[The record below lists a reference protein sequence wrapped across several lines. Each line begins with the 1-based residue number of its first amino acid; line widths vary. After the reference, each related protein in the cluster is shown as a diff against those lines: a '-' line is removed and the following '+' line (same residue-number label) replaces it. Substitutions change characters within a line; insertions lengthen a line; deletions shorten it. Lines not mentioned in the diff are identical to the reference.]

1 MRLLGLMLGR
11 YIGALICGGAWLASA
26 TPVGLLDVAQLIA
39 TSDAIAVGKIASVQR
54 TGRGTVTISDQAIG
68 ANEFK
73 AELTVSRIIKGP
85 PDSRRIEFTF
95 YLPDAP
101 VAFQSIARGDAGTF
115 FLREI
120 SGRYYI
126 SDPHYPRIAAV
137 EQCASFEPLPVLDRV
152 TVELRC
158 ALTDPSAPET
168 IQLGAIEALESIRT
182 DSATDALK
190 LAAISP
196 STSVRLRAIAAL
208 LGRNEISE
216 LGSVQ
221 DLLLQPVAGPLRG
234 AVDRLA
240 SGIWHGVRNPKA
252 IPILERLLR
261 SPDFKVRRGAAQA
274 LRNTGSSQAVAG
286 LAEALNDSERDVRY
300 IAVIGL
306 GEITRQDE
314 WSPSIDNFSE
324 HEAYFLSYWR
334 NWVKSQQ

>member
-1 MRLLGLMLGR
+1 M
-11 YIGALICGGAWLASA
+11 
-26 TPVGLLDVAQLIA
+26 
-39 TSDAIAVGKIASVQR
+39 
-54 TGRGTVTISDQAIG
+54 
-68 ANEFK
+68 
-73 AELTVSRIIKGP
+73 
-85 PDSRRIEFTF
+85 
-95 YLPDAP
+95 
-101 VAFQSIARGDAGTF
+101 
-115 FLREI
+115 
-120 SGRYYI
+120 
-126 SDPHYPRIAAV
+126 
-137 EQCASFEPLPVLDRV
+137 
-152 TVELRC
+152 
-158 ALTDPSAPET
+158 
-168 IQLGAIEALESIRT
+168 
-182 DSATDALK
+182 
-190 LAAISP
+190 
-196 STSVRLRAIAAL
+196 
-208 LGRNEISE
+208 
-216 LGSVQ
+216 
-221 DLLLQPVAGPLRG
+221 AGPLRG